1 MNLTPLTQVKRGT
14 VSEVLVGLADDRQEV
29 SKNAG
34 LALCSK
40 AKEFGLSM
48 RDFLTLSIDVCA
60 SVDENKNNRFVAA
73 NGTYLTGYEAALSE
87 LNLPFKNDF
96 KSGVT
101 LQAAADTF
109 ATRPGIRALFPET
122 IDDMM
127 QWSTRQDQFESTEG
141 MVSQTRTVTGN
152 EIITEAIFDD
162 DGQLNTSP
170 IAELANIPMQTIKS
184 SDRRVKFYKHGSGI
198 RTSYEFERR
207 ASLDV
212 LTPYVARI
220 TRNMEIG
227 KVLQATGL
235 LVNGD
240 GVHAAATVVAA
251 SAYKNWDVTGTKS
264 LKDNYVA
271 LADFLTQRARDA
283 VPVDTIV
290 CNYSM
295 FLELFLMFL
304 PNNGNNS
311 SDAETLQSRGMPSFA
326 MNLDFMNGVSIR
338 ISSSAPTGQLI
349 CYSQGDT
356 LEELVET
363 GSVINE
369 SEQAIKNQSITYVK
383 TINTGYRLVYGD
395 TRTVFNTL
403 A

>member
-1 MNLTPLTQVKRGT
+1 MNLTPLTQGKRGT
-14 VSEVLVGLADDRQEV
+14 VNEVLAGLADDRQEV

-34 LALCSK
+34 LKLCSQ
-40 AKEFGLSM
+40 AKQFGLSI
-48 RDFLTLSIDVCA
+48 RDFLTLSIDVA
-60 SVDENKNNRFVAA
+60 SSVDENKHNRFVGA
-73 NGTYLTGYEAALSE
+73 NGQFLTGYEAALSE

-109 ATRPGIRALFPET
+109 ATRPGVRALFPET

-127 QWSTRQDQFESTEG
+127 QFTNRLDQFESTTG

-162 DGQLNTSP
+162 AGNLNTSP
-170 IAELANIPMQTIKS
+170 IAELANIPMQTITS
-184 SDRRVKFYKHGSGI
+184 SDRRVKFFKHGSGI

-207 ASLDV
+207 ASLDI

-220 TRNMEIG
+220 VRNMEIG
-227 KVLQATGL
+227 KVRQATNL
-235 LVNGD
+235 LVSGD
-240 GVHAAATVVAA
+240 GVHAAATVKAA
-251 SAYKNWDVTGTKS
+251 SGYKNWDVSGAKS

-271 LADFLTQRARDA
+271 LADFLTQRARDM

-304 PNNGNNS
+304 PNNGNQS
-311 SDAETLQSRGMPSFA
+311 SDAETLQGRGMPSFS

-338 ISSSAPTGQLI
+338 ISSSAPAGQLI

-363 GSVINE
+363 GSVVNE
-369 SEQAIKNQSITYVK
+369 SEEAIKNQSITYVR

-395 TRTVFNTL
+395 TRTIFNTL